1 MRNMKIRVNGAE
13 LYYEVWG
20 QGPAIILVHGNSETH
35 EIFDVLIPSL
45 AKDHTVYAVDSR
57 CHGQSENTERISYE
71 LMCDD
76 MIQFIKKLD
85 IHKPILYGFSD
96 GGVIGLMI
104 AMKEP
109 NLLSKLISSGADL
122 YPTGMKLTLF
132 PAMIKEAIHRDKV
145 YRMMFKEP
153 HIKARELQKIK
164 IPTVILAGEHDAIR
178 TSHTKKIARSIPGS
192 ILEILPGETHTSYV
206 ISSEKLYPIL
216 KKYL

>member
-1 MRNMKIRVNGAE
+1 MKIRVNGAE

-85 IHKPILYGFSD
+85 IRKPIFYGFSD

-109 NLLSKLISSGADL
+109 DLLSKLISSGARPLSDRYEAYSVSGNDQGGHPQRQGL
-122 YPTGMKLTLF
+122 QDDVQGASYKGEGAPKDKDTDGDPGGRARCHQDFPHQKDRPVPFRGAYLRYCPARPT
-132 PAMIKEAIHRDKV
+132 PAM
-145 YRMMFKEP
+145 
-153 HIKARELQKIK
+153 
-164 IPTVILAGEHDAIR
+164 
-178 TSHTKKIARSIPGS
+178 
-192 ILEILPGETHTSYV
+192 
-206 ISSEKLYPIL
+206 
-216 KKYL
+216 